1 MELFGCASWARVGA
15 LQRLLHACSEK
26 CDSGRVMATGE
37 SREEE
42 QRMPSRCISILLK
55 KAFCILCKMTRVEF
69 LRDAERLACDMQ
81 CERARVTKKG
91 RYGEGCLTDDLRR
104 ADWRGGEVRMLLDG
118 ENLRVARGR
127 WKRSRDGDNGEQPV
141 TDAYAGDSAA

>member
-1 MELFGCASWARVGA
+1 MAVRRSRTSSSDEAEVKRLRKYVTKNHLARDAKCTDLRAEEKDLKGKRELFGCASWARVGA
-15 LQRLLHACSEK
+15 LRRLLNACSEK

-42 QRMPSRCISILLK
+42 QRLPSRCISILLK
-55 KAFCILCKMTRVEF
+55 KASGILCQMTRVEF

-91 RYGEGCLTDDLRR
+91 RYL
-104 ADWRGGEVRMLLDG
+104 
-118 ENLRVARGR
+118 GR
-127 WKRSRDGDNGEQPV
+127 LFDR
-141 TDAYAGDSAA
+141 